1 MFHYCKMNQEG
12 SEGLQKVY
20 KSELCTFRDIIDEM
34 ITSKYL
40 SSYSANFTNAI
51 KLQAD
56 KKYLKNAIV

>member
-40 SSYSANFTNAI
+40 SSYSANFTSAI
-51 KLQAD
+51 KL
-56 KKYLKNAIV
+56 